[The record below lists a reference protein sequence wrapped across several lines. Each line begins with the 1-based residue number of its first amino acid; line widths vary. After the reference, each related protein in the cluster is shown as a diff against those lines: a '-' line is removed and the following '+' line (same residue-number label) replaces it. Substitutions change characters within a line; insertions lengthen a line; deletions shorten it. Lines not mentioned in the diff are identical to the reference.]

1 MNNSNAATPPR
12 AEAIT
17 GPRRGP
23 TTRESAISLSSVTD
37 AMAQPQRKLTLS
49 GCVNFRDLGGYPG
62 ADGRSIRWR
71 RLFRAD
77 GLTRLDEED
86 CAQLADL
93 GLATVIDL
101 RTKGEVEERG
111 RFPEDAFEVEYHHL
125 PLTDVLPPTEDLS
138 RYDEPAFVTTRYQHL
153 FSEGSTSLARAV
165 TLLAAPDA
173 LPAVFHC
180 SAGKDRTGIL
190 AALVL
195 GFLGVPREVIVHDYA
210 LSAEAM
216 IALLE
221 RLKQEY
227 AESVAEVE
235 RYAPAVISVSP
246 ETMAAFLDWLEVE
259 HGSFDDLARALG
271 VTDAVAELRATLLE
285 GS

>member
-1 MNNSNAATPPR
+1 V
-12 AEAIT
+12 
-17 GPRRGP
+17 
-23 TTRESAISLSSVTD
+23 SVTD
-37 AMAQPQRKLTLS
+37 AIAQPDRKLILA
-49 GCVNFRDLGGYPG
+49 GCVNFRDLGGYPAAG
-62 ADGRSIRWR
+62 GRTIRWR
-71 RLFRAD
+71 QLFRAD
-77 GLTRLDEED
+77 GLTRLDEDD
-86 CAQLADL
+86 CAQLAEL

-101 RTKGEVEERG
+101 RTEGELETRG
-111 RFPEDAFEVEYHHL
+111 RFPEVSFEVEYHHL

-138 RYDEPAFVTTRYQHL
+138 RYDEPAFVTSRYQQL
-153 FSEGSTSLARAV
+153 FSEGSRSLARAV
-165 TLLAAPDA
+165 DVLGAPGA

-190 AALVL
+190 AALIL
-195 GFLGVPREVIVHDYA
+195 GFLGVPRDVIVEDYA

-246 ETMAAFLDWLEVE
+246 QTMAAFLDSLEAD
-259 HGSFDDLARALG
+259 HGSFDDLARSLG
-271 VTDAVAELRATLLE
+271 VTDAVAQLRATLLE
-285 GS
+285 AR

>member
-1 MNNSNAATPPR
+1 MGRDHSPALCSRNERGR
-12 AEAIT
+12 ALVLRPAGIL
-17 GPRRGP
+17 
-23 TTRESAISLSSVTD
+23 ASVTD
-37 AMAQPQRKLTLS
+37 AIAQPHRKLTLA
-49 GCVNFRDLGGYPG
+49 GCVNFRDLGGYPTI
-62 ADGRSIRWR
+62 DGHSIRWR
-71 RLFRAD
+71 ELFRAD
-77 GLTRLDEED
+77 GLTRLDEDD
-86 CAQLADL
+86 CAQLAEI

-101 RTKGEVEERG
+101 RTVGEVEQRG
-111 RFPEDAFEVEYHHL
+111 RFPEVAFEIDYHHL

-138 RYDEPAFVTTRYQHL
+138 RYDEPAFVTSRYQQL
-153 FSEGSTSLARAV
+153 FSEGSSSLAQAIRV
-165 TLLAAPDA
+165 LAEPGA

-195 GFLGVPREVIVHDYA
+195 GFLGVPRNVIVEDYA

-227 AESVAEVE
+227 ADAVAEVE

-246 ETMAAFLDWLEVE
+246 QTMAAFLDSLESE
-259 HGSFDDLARALG
+259 HGTFDDLASSLG
-271 VTDAVAELRATLLE
+271 VTDAVSRLRSSLLE
-285 GS
+285 AP

>member
-1 MNNSNAATPPR
+1 MSDAPVQPPR
-12 AEAIT
+12 
-17 GPRRGP
+17 R
-23 TTRESAISLSSVTD
+23 
-37 AMAQPQRKLTLS
+37 LTLT

-62 ADGRSIRWR
+62 AEGRALRWR

-77 GLTRLDEED
+77 GLTRLDEDD

-138 RYDEPAFVTTRYQHL
+138 RYDEPAFVTSRYQQL
-153 FSEGSTSLARAV
+153 FAEGSSSLARAV
-165 TLLAAPDA
+165 QVLAEPDA

-195 GFLGVPREVIVHDYA
+195 GFLGVPREVIVEDYA

-227 AESVAEVE
+227 ADSVEEVE
-235 RYAPAVISVSP
+235 RYAPAVISVAP
-246 ETMAAFLDWLEVE
+246 ESMAKFLSSLEDE
-259 HGSFDDLARALG
+259 HGSFDDLARSLG
-271 VTDAVAELRATLLE
+271 VTDAVTRLRDALLE
-285 GS
+285 PR

>member
-1 MNNSNAATPPR
+1 M
-12 AEAIT
+12 
-17 GPRRGP
+17 
-23 TTRESAISLSSVTD
+23 
-37 AMAQPQRKLTLS
+37 S

-77 GLTRLDEED
+77 GLTRLDEDD

-125 PLTDVLPPTEDLS
+125 PLTDVLPPTEDLN
-138 RYDEPAFVTTRYQHL
+138 RYDEPAFVTTRYQQL
-153 FSEGSTSLARAV
+153 FTEGSKSLARAV
-165 TLLAAPDA
+165 QVLAEPDA

-180 SAGKDRTGIL
+180 SAGKDRTGVL

-195 GFLGVPREVIVHDYA
+195 GFLGVPRDIIIEDYA

-235 RYAPAVISVSP
+235 RYAPAVISVAP
-246 ETMAAFLDWLEVE
+246 ETMAAFLDALEAE
-259 HGSFDDLARALG
+259 HGSFDDLARSLG
-271 VTDAVAELRATLLE
+271 LDDAVTALRRLLLE
-285 GS
+285 GPETTPRR

>member
-1 MNNSNAATPPR
+1 VNPATN
-12 AEAIT
+12 
-17 GPRRGP
+17 
-23 TTRESAISLSSVTD
+23 LFSVTD
-37 AMAQPQRKLTLS
+37 AIAQPHRKLTLS

-77 GLTRLDEED
+77 GLTRLDEDD
-86 CAQLADL
+86 CAQLAAL

-101 RTKGEVEERG
+101 RTQGELDERG
-111 RFPEDAFEVEYHHL
+111 RFPETAFKVEYHHL
-125 PLTDVLPPTEDLS
+125 PLTDVLPPTEDLT
-138 RYDEPAFVTTRYQHL
+138 RYDEPAFVTTRYQQL
-153 FSEGSTSLARAV
+153 FSEGSDSLARAV
-165 TLLAAPDA
+165 QVLAEPDA

-195 GFLGVPREVIVHDYA
+195 GFLGVPRDVIVEDYA

-227 AESVAEVE
+227 ADAVAEVE
-235 RYAPAVISVSP
+235 RYAPAVISVAP
-246 ETMAAFLDWLEVE
+246 ETMAAFLDTIEAE
-259 HGSFDDLARALG
+259 HGSFDDLARSLG
-271 VTDAVAELRATLLE
+271 VTDAVARLRAVLLE
-285 GS
+285 SP

>member
-1 MNNSNAATPPR
+1 M
-12 AEAIT
+12 
-17 GPRRGP
+17 
-23 TTRESAISLSSVTD
+23 
-37 AMAQPQRKLTLS
+37 K

-71 RLFRAD
+71 HLFRAD
-77 GLTRLDEED
+77 GLTRLDEDD

-93 GLATVIDL
+93 GLVTVIDL
-101 RTKGEVEERG
+101 RTKGEVEQRG

-138 RYDEPAFVTTRYQHL
+138 RYDEPAFVTARYQQL
-153 FSEGSTSLARAV
+153 FTEGSSSLTRAIE
-165 TLLAAPDA
+165 LLAAPGA

-180 SAGKDRTGIL
+180 SAGKDRTGVL

-195 GFLGVPREVIVHDYA
+195 GFLGVPRQVIVDDYA
-210 LSAEAM
+210 MSAEAM
-216 IALLE
+216 IALME
-221 RLKQEY
+221 RLKKEY

-246 ETMAAFLDWLEVE
+246 ETMAAFLDSLEAD
-259 HGSFDDLARALG
+259 HGSFEDLARTLG
-271 VTDAVAELRATLLE
+271 VTEAVAQLRATLLE
-285 GS
+285 AP

>member
-1 MNNSNAATPPR
+1 M
-12 AEAIT
+12 
-17 GPRRGP
+17 
-23 TTRESAISLSSVTD
+23 TD
-37 AMAQPQRKLTLS
+37 AIAQPHRKLTLA
-49 GCVNFRDLGGYPG
+49 GCVNFRDLGGYPTI
-62 ADGRSIRWR
+62 DGHSIRWR

-77 GLTRLDEED
+77 GLTRLDEDD
-86 CAQLADL
+86 CAQLADI

-101 RTKGEVEERG
+101 RTVGELEQRG
-111 RFPEDAFEVEYHHL
+111 RFPEVAFEVDYHHL

-138 RYDEPAFVTTRYQHL
+138 RYDEPAFVTSRYQQL
-153 FSEGSTSLARAV
+153 FSEGSSSLAQAV
-165 TLLAAPDA
+165 RVLAEPGA

-195 GFLGVPREVIVHDYA
+195 GFLGVPRDVIVEDYA

-227 AESVAEVE
+227 ADAVAEVE

-246 ETMAAFLDWLEVE
+246 RTMAAFLDSLESE
-259 HGSFDDLARALG
+259 HGTFDDLASSLG
-271 VTDAVAELRATLLE
+271 VADAVSRLRESLLE
-285 GS
+285 DQ

>member
-1 MNNSNAATPPR
+1 M
-12 AEAIT
+12 
-17 GPRRGP
+17 
-23 TTRESAISLSSVTD
+23 
-37 AMAQPQRKLTLS
+37 
-49 GCVNFRDLGGYPG
+49 NFRDLGGYPG
-62 ADGRSIRWR
+62 ADGRRIRWR

-77 GLTRLDEED
+77 GLTRLDADD

-101 RTKGEVEERG
+101 RTKGEVDERG

-138 RYDEPAFVTTRYQHL
+138 RYDEPAFVTSRYRRL
-153 FSEGSTSLARAV
+153 FSEGSSSLARAV
-165 TLLAAPDA
+165 HVLAEPGA

-195 GFLGVPREVIVHDYA
+195 GFLGVPRDVIVEDYA

-216 IALLE
+216 IALLD

-235 RYAPAVISVSP
+235 RYAPAVISVAP
-246 ETMAAFLDWLEVE
+246 ESMAAFLDELGHE
-259 HGSFDDLARALG
+259 HGSFEDLARSLG
-271 VTDAVAELRATLLE
+271 VTDAVSCLRESLLE
-285 GS
+285 TL

>member
-1 MNNSNAATPPR
+1 MSDVLAQPPR
-12 AEAIT
+12 
-17 GPRRGP
+17 R
-23 TTRESAISLSSVTD
+23 
-37 AMAQPQRKLTLS
+37 LTFA

-62 ADGRSIRWR
+62 VGGRTIRWR

-77 GLTRLDEED
+77 GLTRLDEDD

-93 GLATVIDL
+93 GLSTVIDL
-101 RTKGEVEERG
+101 RTQGEVEQRG
-111 RFPEDAFEVEYHHL
+111 QFPHEIFEVEYHHL

-138 RYDEPAFVTTRYQHL
+138 RYDEPAFVTSRYEQL
-153 FSEGSTSLARAV
+153 FSEGSASLAKAV
-165 TLLAAPDA
+165 HVLAEPDA

-195 GFLGVPREVIVHDYA
+195 GFLGVPRQLIVEDYA

-216 IALLE
+216 ISLLE
-221 RLKQEY
+221 RLKVEY
-227 AESVAEVE
+227 ADSVEEVE

-246 ETMAAFLDWLEVE
+246 ETMTRFLASLEDQ
-259 HGSFDDLARALG
+259 HGSFDDLARSLG
-271 VTDAVAELRATLLE
+271 VSDAVTRLRASLLE
-285 GS
+285 PR

>member
-1 MNNSNAATPPR
+1 MA
-12 AEAIT
+12 
-17 GPRRGP
+17 
-23 TTRESAISLSSVTD
+23 D
-37 AMAQPQRKLTLS
+37 APAQPPRKLTLS

-86 CAQLADL
+86 CAQLAGL

-101 RTKGEVEERG
+101 RTKGEVDERG

-138 RYDEPAFVTTRYQHL
+138 RYDEPSFVTSRYRQL
-153 FSEGSTSLARAV
+153 FSEGSSSLARAV
-165 TLLAAPDA
+165 HVLAEPEA

-195 GFLGVPREVIVHDYA
+195 GFLGVPRDVIVEDYA

-227 AESVAEVE
+227 AESVDEVE
-235 RYAPAVISVSP
+235 RYAPAVISVAP
-246 ETMAAFLDWLEVE
+246 ESMAAFLDQLEAE

-271 VTDAVAELRATLLE
+271 VTEPVSRLRETLLDT
-285 GS
+285 S

>member
-1 MNNSNAATPPR
+1 M
-12 AEAIT
+12 
-17 GPRRGP
+17 
-23 TTRESAISLSSVTD
+23 TD
-37 AMAQPQRKLTLS
+37 AIAQPQRKLTLT
-49 GCVNFRDLGGYPG
+49 GCVNFRDLGGYPA
-62 ADGRSIRWR
+62 ADGRSVRWR

-77 GLTRLDEED
+77 GLTRLDEHD

-101 RTKGEVEERG
+101 RTQGEVEGRG
-111 RFPEDAFEVEYHHL
+111 RFPVDTFEVEYHHL

-138 RYDEPAFVTTRYQHL
+138 RYDEPAFVTTRYQQL
-153 FSEGSTSLARAV
+153 FSEGSSSLARAV
-165 TLLAAPDA
+165 EILAEPEA

-195 GFLGVPREVIVHDYA
+195 GFLGVPRHVIVEDYA
-210 LSAEAM
+210 LSADAM

-235 RYAPAVISVSP
+235 RYAPAVISVAP
-246 ETMAAFLDWLEVE
+246 AAMASFLESLEAD
-259 HGSFDDLARALG
+259 HGTFDDLARTLG
-271 VTDAVAELRATLLE
+271 VTDAVTRLRTELLE
-285 GS
+285 RP

>member
-1 MNNSNAATPPR
+1 M
-12 AEAIT
+12 
-17 GPRRGP
+17 
-23 TTRESAISLSSVTD
+23 TD
-37 AMAQPQRKLTLS
+37 ALAHPQRKLTLA
-49 GCVNFRDLGGYPG
+49 GCVNFRDLGGYPA

-71 RLFRAD
+71 QLFRAD
-77 GLTRLDEED
+77 GLTRLDEDD

-101 RTKGEVEERG
+101 RTNGEVEQRG

-138 RYDEPAFVTTRYQHL
+138 RYDEPAFVTTRYQQL
-153 FSEGSTSLARAV
+153 FSEGSSSLTRAV
-165 TLLAAPDA
+165 QLLAEPGA

-180 SAGKDRTGIL
+180 SAGKDRTGVL

-195 GFLGVPREVIVHDYA
+195 GFLGVPREVIVEDYA

-216 IALLE
+216 TALLE

-246 ETMAAFLDWLEVE
+246 QTMAAFLDSLEAD
-259 HGSFDDLARALG
+259 HGSFDDLARSLG
-271 VTDAVAELRATLLE
+271 VTDAVAQLRAMLLE
-285 GS
+285 VL

>member
-1 MNNSNAATPPR
+1 
-12 AEAIT
+12 
-17 GPRRGP
+17 
-23 TTRESAISLSSVTD
+23 
-37 AMAQPQRKLTLS
+37 MAHPQRKLTLS
-49 GCVNFRDLGGYPG
+49 GCVNFRDLGGYPV

-71 RLFRAD
+71 QLFRAD

-86 CAQLADL
+86 CAQLAAL
-93 GLATVIDL
+93 GLTTVIDL
-101 RTKGEVEERG
+101 RTNGEVEQRG

-138 RYDEPAFVTTRYQHL
+138 RYDEPAFVTTRYQQL
-153 FSEGSTSLARAV
+153 FSEGSSSLTKAV
-165 TLLAAPDA
+165 QILAEPGA

-180 SAGKDRTGIL
+180 SAGKDRTGVL

-195 GFLGVPREVIVHDYA
+195 GFLGVPRHVIVEDYA

-216 IALLE
+216 VALLE

-246 ETMAAFLDWLEVE
+246 ETMAAFLDALETE
-259 HGSFDDLARALG
+259 HGTFDDLARALG
-271 VTDAVAELRATLLE
+271 VTEAVNRLRATLLE
-285 GS
+285 SP